1 MSREYWV
8 HRTISLSQS
17 NGIVH
22 IEAEICDWE
31 DGNGKIYLEWNA
43 RELLDDIPSLY
54 EFAIKAEKGA
64 LEHRQKK
71 YIEFKK
77 KIK

>member
-8 HRTISLSQS
+8 QRTISLCKSS
-17 NGIVH
+17 GIVH
-22 IEAEICDWE
+22 IEAEVCDWE
-31 DGNGKIYLEWNA
+31 DGSNTIHLEWDA

-54 EFAIKAEKGA
+54 EFAIKAEAEA

-71 YIEFKK
+71 YKEFKK